1 MGLSQLKQS
10 PLIKLFFDACRK
22 HPQKTFLVFGS
33 HSYSYGDIQHKVS
46 LLSEKLA
53 QIGLRKGD
61 KVAIYLFNSPEFVVS
76 FLALNKLGI
85 TVVPVNPLLKEEEIE
100 HILHDSQARALL
112 TQGQM
117 RTGEIEISKE
127 FQTNLDLHLE
137 LNLDLKL
144 ELNENQTCSSE
155 PESLVQDLDSAA
167 AALIVYT
174 SGTTGKPKGA
184 VLSYGNVDF
193 TIESYPLRFCLK
205 QDDMLLGVLPLCHLY
220 GLLVVLAG
228 AMKAGCGIVLM
239 KQFDAAEAI
248 LLIRS
253 EAVSVLPAVPTMH
266 QFILM
271 ELDREGKD
279 SRLDSLRLCTTG
291 GAAMSKDLFLA
302 LKERLQ
308 VPVLEGY
315 ALTETTVIATLNPE
329 DDARLGSVGSAFPG
343 IEIAIEKD
351 GIRYGRSSAGEKTE
365 VGEILLKGACIMKG
379 YFNNAAATAE
389 AIKDGWFYTGD
400 LGYLDG
406 EGYLYIVGRSKELIV
421 RGGMNIYPREIE
433 EVLLRLPAVAECAVV
448 GVPDRYMG
456 ERVKAC
462 IVLKS
467 RASLGEDEIKS
478 FCKAHLADYKM
489 PRTIEFLE
497 RLPRNSTGKVLKRL
511 LC

>member
-10 PLIKLFFDACRK
+10 PLIQLFFDACRE

-33 HSYSYGDIQHKVS
+33 HNYSYSDIQHKVS
-46 LLSEKLA
+46 HLSEKLA
-53 QIGLRKGD
+53 RQGLRKGD
-61 KVAIYLFNSPEFVVS
+61 RVAIYLFNSPEFVVS
-76 FLALNKLGI
+76 FLALNNLGI

-100 HILHDSQARALL
+100 HILHDSQARALI
-112 TQGQM
+112 TQREM
-117 RTGEIEISKE
+117 RNGETKFSKNLKTSLE
-127 FQTNLDLHLE
+127 LSLDLM
-137 LNLDLKL
+137 L
-144 ELNENQTCSSE
+144 ELNENQAYSVA
-155 PESLVQDLDSAA
+155 PESLGQDLDSAS

-184 VLSYGNVDF
+184 VLSYGNVAF
-193 TIESYPLRFCLK
+193 TIQSYPLRFCLN
-205 QDDMLLGVLPLCHLY
+205 QDDILLGVLPLCHLY

-239 KQFDAAEAI
+239 KQFDAAAAL

-271 ELDREGKD
+271 ELDKEGKD
-279 SRLDSLRLCTTG
+279 SCLDSLRLCTTG
-291 GAAMSKDLFLA
+291 GAAMPKDLLVS
-302 LKERLQ
+302 LKERLK

-329 DDARLGSVGSAFPG
+329 DDARLGSVGSVFPG

-351 GIRYGRSSAGEKTE
+351 GIRFNSSSVLERTE

-389 AIKDGWFYTGD
+389 VIKDGWFYTGD
-400 LGYLDG
+400 LGYLDA

-462 IVLKS
+462 IVLRS
-467 RASLGEDEIKS
+467 GASLSEDEIKS

>member
-1 MGLSQLKQS
+1 MSQLKQS
-10 PLIKLFFDACRK
+10 PLFKLFLDACCK

-33 HSYSYGDIQHKVS
+33 HSFSYGDIERKVS
-46 LLSEKLA
+46 QLSEKLA
-53 QIGLRKGD
+53 QVGFIQGD
-61 KVAIYLFNSPEFVVS
+61 RVAIYLFNSPEFVVS
-76 FLALNKLGI
+76 FLALNCLGI

-100 HILHDSQARALL
+100 HILSDSQARALL
-112 TQGQM
+112 AHRETKIARVGQPV
-117 RTGEIEISKE
+117 
-127 FQTNLDLHLE
+127 LDLNLE
-137 LNLDLKL
+137 LRLDLSLYKFDSL
-144 ELNENQTCSSE
+144 QSADQESSE
-155 PESLVQDLDSAA
+155 QDFDST

-184 VLSYGNVDF
+184 VLSYANVAF
-193 TIESYPLRFCLK
+193 TIESYPHRFCLK

-228 AMKAGCGIVLM
+228 ALKAGCGIVLM

-248 LLIRS
+248 LLLRS

-271 ELDREGKD
+271 ELDKEGKD
-279 SRLDSLRLCTTG
+279 SRLENLRLCTTG
-291 GAAMSKDLFLA
+291 GAAMPRDLLVA
-302 LKERLQ
+302 LKERLR

-329 DDARLGSVGSAFPG
+329 GDARLGSVGTAFPG

-351 GIRYGRSSAGEKTE
+351 GIRSSRSFAKGESE

-389 AIKDGWFYTGD
+389 VIKDGWFYTGD
-400 LGYLDG
+400 LGYLDAD
-406 EGYLYIVGRSKELIV
+406 GYLYIVGRSKELIV

-433 EVLLRLPAVAECAVV
+433 EVLLRLPAIAECAVV

-456 ERVKAC
+456 ERVKAF

-467 RASLGEDEIKS
+467 GACLTEDEIKS
-478 FCKAHLADYKM
+478 FCKSHVADYKM
-489 PRTIEFLE
+489 PRAIEFLDK
-497 RLPRNSTGKVLKRL
+497 LPRNSTGKVLKRL

>member
-1 MGLSQLKQS
+1 MSQLKQS
-10 PLIKLFFDACRK
+10 PLFKLFLDACCQ

-33 HSYSYGDIQHKVS
+33 HSFSYGDIERKVS
-46 LLSEKLA
+46 QLSEKLA
-53 QIGLRKGD
+53 QVGLRQGD
-61 KVAIYLFNSPEFVVS
+61 RVAIYLFNSPEFVVS
-76 FLALNKLGI
+76 FLALNCLGI

-100 HILHDSQARALL
+100 HILSDSQARALL
-112 TQGQM
+112 AH
-117 RTGEIEISKE
+117 R
-127 FQTNLDLHLE
+127 QTKITKLGLPHLD

-144 ELNENQTCSSE
+144 EPDLELNLFKFDSLQSADQESSE
-155 PESLVQDLDSAA
+155 QDLDST

-184 VLSYGNVDF
+184 VLSYANVAF
-193 TIESYPLRFCLK
+193 TIESYPHRFCLK

-248 LLIRS
+248 LLLRS

-271 ELDREGKD
+271 ELDKEGKE
-279 SRLDSLRLCTTG
+279 SRLESLRLCTTG
-291 GAAMSKDLFLA
+291 GAAMPRDLLVA
-302 LKERLQ
+302 MKERLR

-329 DDARLGSVGSAFPG
+329 GDARLGSVGTAFPG

-351 GIRYGRSSAGEKTE
+351 GIRSSRSLGDGESE

-389 AIKDGWFYTGD
+389 VIKDGWFYTGD
-400 LGYLDG
+400 LGYLDAD
-406 EGYLYIVGRSKELIV
+406 GYLYIVGRSKELIV

-433 EVLLRLPAVAECAVV
+433 EVLLRLPAIAECAVV

-456 ERVKAC
+456 ERVKAF
-462 IVLKS
+462 IVLRS
-467 RASLGEDEIKS
+467 GACLTEDEIKS
-478 FCKAHLADYKM
+478 FCKIHLADYKM
-489 PRTIEFLE
+489 PRAIEFLDK
-497 RLPRNSTGKVLKRL
+497 LPRNSTGKVLKRL

>member
-1 MGLSQLKQS
+1 MSQLKQS
-10 PLIKLFFDACRK
+10 PLFKLFLDACCK

-33 HSYSYGDIQHKVS
+33 HSFSYGDIERKVS
-46 LLSEKLA
+46 QLSEKLA
-53 QIGLRKGD
+53 QVGLIQGD
-61 KVAIYLFNSPEFVVS
+61 RVAIYLFNSPEFVVS
-76 FLALNKLGI
+76 LLALNCLGI

-100 HILHDSQARALL
+100 HILSDSQARALL
-112 TQGQM
+112 AHRETKIARVGQPVIDLNLEL
-117 RTGEIEISKE
+117 R
-127 FQTNLDLHLE
+127 LDLSLFKFDSLQSADQE
-137 LNLDLKL
+137 
-144 ELNENQTCSSE
+144 SSE
-155 PESLVQDLDSAA
+155 QDFDST

-184 VLSYGNVDF
+184 VLSYANVAF
-193 TIESYPLRFCLK
+193 TIESYPHRFCLK

-228 AMKAGCGIVLM
+228 ALKAGCGIVLM

-248 LLIRS
+248 LLLRS

-271 ELDREGKD
+271 ELDKEGKD
-279 SRLDSLRLCTTG
+279 SRLENLRLCTTG
-291 GAAMSKDLFLA
+291 GAAMPRDLLVA
-302 LKERLQ
+302 LKERLR

-329 DDARLGSVGSAFPG
+329 GDARLGSVGTAFPG

-351 GIRYGRSSAGEKTE
+351 GIRSSRSFAKGESE
-365 VGEILLKGACIMKG
+365 VGEILLQGACIMKG

-389 AIKDGWFYTGD
+389 VIKDGWFYTGD
-400 LGYLDG
+400 LGYLDAD
-406 EGYLYIVGRSKELIV
+406 GYLYIVGRSKELIV

-433 EVLLRLPAVAECAVV
+433 EVLLRLPAIAECAVV

-456 ERVKAC
+456 ERVKAF

-467 RASLGEDEIKS
+467 GACLTEDEIKS
-478 FCKAHLADYKM
+478 FCKSHVADYKM
-489 PRTIEFLE
+489 PRAIEFLDK
-497 RLPRNSTGKVLKRL
+497 LPRNSTGKVLKRL

>member
-1 MGLSQLKQS
+1 MSQLKQS
-10 PLIKLFFDACRK
+10 PLFKLFLDACCK

-33 HSYSYGDIQHKVS
+33 HSFSYGDIERKVS
-46 LLSEKLA
+46 QLSEKLA
-53 QIGLRKGD
+53 QVGFIQGD
-61 KVAIYLFNSPEFVVS
+61 RVAIYLFNSPEFVVS
-76 FLALNKLGI
+76 FLALNCLGI

-100 HILHDSQARALL
+100 HILSDSQARALL
-112 TQGQM
+112 AHRETKIARVGQPV
-117 RTGEIEISKE
+117 
-127 FQTNLDLHLE
+127 LDLNLE
-137 LNLDLKL
+137 LRLDLSLYKFDSL
-144 ELNENQTCSSE
+144 QSADQESSE
-155 PESLVQDLDSAA
+155 QDFDST

-184 VLSYGNVDF
+184 VLSYANVAF
-193 TIESYPLRFCLK
+193 TIESYPHRFCLK

-228 AMKAGCGIVLM
+228 ALKAGCGIVLM

-248 LLIRS
+248 LLLRS

-271 ELDREGKD
+271 ELDKEGKD
-279 SRLDSLRLCTTG
+279 SRLENLRLCTTG
-291 GAAMSKDLFLA
+291 GAAMPRDLLVA
-302 LKERLQ
+302 LKERLR

-329 DDARLGSVGSAFPG
+329 GDARLGSVGTAFPG

-351 GIRYGRSSAGEKTE
+351 GIRSSRSFAKGESE

-389 AIKDGWFYTGD
+389 VIKDGWFYTGD
-400 LGYLDG
+400 LGYLDAD
-406 EGYLYIVGRSKELIV
+406 GYLYIVGRSKELIV

-433 EVLLRLPAVAECAVV
+433 EVLLRLPAIAECAVV

-456 ERVKAC
+456 ERVKAF
-462 IVLKS
+462 IVLKGG
-467 RASLGEDEIKS
+467 ACLTEDEIKS
-478 FCKAHLADYKM
+478 FCKIHLADYKM
-489 PRTIEFLE
+489 PRDIEFLDK
-497 RLPRNSTGKVLKRL
+497 LPRNSTGKVLKRL

>member
-1 MGLSQLKQS
+1 MSQLKQS
-10 PLIKLFFDACRK
+10 PLFKLFLDACCK

-33 HSYSYGDIQHKVS
+33 HSFSYGDIERKVS
-46 LLSEKLA
+46 QLSEKLA
-53 QIGLRKGD
+53 QVGFIQGD
-61 KVAIYLFNSPEFVVS
+61 RVAIYLFNSPEFVVS
-76 FLALNKLGI
+76 FLALNCLGI

-100 HILHDSQARALL
+100 HILSDSQARALL
-112 TQGQM
+112 AHRETKIARVGQPV
-117 RTGEIEISKE
+117 
-127 FQTNLDLHLE
+127 LDLNLE
-137 LNLDLKL
+137 LRLDLSLYKFDSL
-144 ELNENQTCSSE
+144 QSADQESSE
-155 PESLVQDLDSAA
+155 QDFDST

-184 VLSYGNVDF
+184 VLSYANVAF
-193 TIESYPLRFCLK
+193 TIESYPHRFYLK

-228 AMKAGCGIVLM
+228 ALKAGCGIVLM

-248 LLIRS
+248 LLLRS

-271 ELDREGKD
+271 ELDKEGKD
-279 SRLDSLRLCTTG
+279 SRLENLRLCTTG
-291 GAAMSKDLFLA
+291 GAAMPRDLLVA
-302 LKERLQ
+302 LKERLR

-329 DDARLGSVGSAFPG
+329 GDARLGSVGTAFPG

-351 GIRYGRSSAGEKTE
+351 GIRSSRSFAKGESE

-389 AIKDGWFYTGD
+389 VIKDGWFYTGD
-400 LGYLDG
+400 LGYLDAD
-406 EGYLYIVGRSKELIV
+406 GYLYIVGRSKELIV

-433 EVLLRLPAVAECAVV
+433 EVLLRLPAIAECAVV

-456 ERVKAC
+456 ERVKAF

-467 RASLGEDEIKS
+467 GACLTEDEIKS
-478 FCKAHLADYKM
+478 FCKSHVADYKM
-489 PRTIEFLE
+489 PRAIEFLDK
-497 RLPRNSTGKVLKRL
+497 LPRNSTGKVLKRL